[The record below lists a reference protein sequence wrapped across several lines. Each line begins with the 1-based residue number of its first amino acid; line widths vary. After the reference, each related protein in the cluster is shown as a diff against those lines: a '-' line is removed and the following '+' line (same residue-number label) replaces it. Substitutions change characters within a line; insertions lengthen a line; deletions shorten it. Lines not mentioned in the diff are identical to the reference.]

1 MLFFRHPPL
10 DFCVVHAEKALTSAP
25 RDIFD
30 RFILFAVP
38 KKRHSIERRRYRKFL
53 SFTMDKIKLRQDLV
67 ACQHCGTWHPRS
79 SLCVQCYD
87 EVRRETNA
95 LRDSLQVSNLAGLSH
110 TQPTEFLYDHEL
122 PKRPNALH
130 HYVDRKRPQWFSTEL
145 FGGKHEK
152 DDS

>member
-1 MLFFRHPPL
+1 
-10 DFCVVHAEKALTSAP
+10 
-25 RDIFD
+25 
-30 RFILFAVP
+30 
-38 KKRHSIERRRYRKFL
+38 
-53 SFTMDKIKLRQDLV
+53 MDKIRLRQDLV

-95 LRDSLQVSNLAGLSH
+95 LRDSLQASKLAGLSR
-110 TQPTEFLYDHEL
+110 TQPTEFVYDREL

-130 HYVDRKRPQWFSTEL
+130 HYVDRKRPQWFGTEL
-145 FGGKHEK
+145 LGGKHDK